1 MCFIDR
7 KSLAWAMII
16 YGIFLISASI
26 LRMGP
31 SYISL
36 CNKIDGGHL
45 GFPIRMI
52 LAIFDLQI
60 TPMLPTKFQVNWLF
74 SSEDK

>member
-1 MCFIDR
+1 
-7 KSLAWAMII
+7 MII

-36 CNKIDGGHL
+36 CKKIDFQDSRQGGNL
-45 GFPIRMI
+45 GCPIERI
-52 LAIFDLQI
+52 LAIFDLQVTQI
-60 TPMLPTKFQVNWLF
+60 FPTKF
-74 SSEDK
+74 

>member
-1 MCFIDR
+1 MIQKLKVCFVDL
-7 KSLAWAMII
+7 KFMGMVMIF

-36 CNKIDGGHL
+36 CKISGSRGE
-45 GFPIRMI
+45 
-52 LAIFDLQI
+52 AIFY
-60 TPMLPTKFQVNWLF
+60 PMAVI
-74 SSEDK
+74 